1 MFKKKQPKCFQKLP
15 QKVAK
20 AVLPGIDVFHL
31 SPKKLLF
38 EDTLSPKTLKKSP
51 NLVTLFVTL
60 LYLLNEAKLVYNSL
74 TQKHAFVCVENNVT
88 RCMECSIFGHLQQ
101 YQLAQKHTKFSKV
114 GTKVC

>member
-38 EDTLSPKTLKKSP
+38 EDTLSPKTLKNWPIWSHW
-51 NLVTLFVTL
+51 
-60 LYLLNEAKLVYNSL
+60 SL
-74 TQKHAFVCVENNVT
+74 
-88 RCMECSIFGHLQQ
+88 
-101 YQLAQKHTKFSKV
+101 HTKFQK
-114 GTKVC
+114 